1 MACFQPHLYTRTRDF
16 ADEFGAALALA
27 DLVVLTDI
35 YPAREDPIPGVTGE
49 LLLDAARAHGAE
61 VVYVP
66 DKGDLPAAIAE
77 LADPGDLVMT
87 IGAGDI
93 TLVGPMV
100 LDELAARDPPRY
112 RQRCPWLISAC
123 PTSARG

>member
-1 MACFQPHLYTRTRDF
+1 VACFQPHLYSRTRDF

-35 YPAREDPIPGVTGE
+35 YPAREDPIPGVSGE
-49 LLLDAARAHGAE
+49 LLLTTARAHGVD

-66 DKGDLPAAIAE
+66 DKRDLPGAV
-77 LADPGDLVMT
+77 ADLVRPGDVVLT

-100 LDELAARDPPRY
+100 LSEIAS
-112 RQRCPWLISAC
+112 RQPGDAH
-123 PTSARG
+123 G